1 MLMRKG
7 KWPTTFMS
15 CVLNEEGLQKRLISH
30 SNLKIRRLSNSAV
43 SQEQRRRRERGTY
56 HFRTLEVL
64 QGSPEVAD
72 CLVPEHPLVPDLQQK
87 PGVEAVELTENRE
100 KTITHRFLNKIE
112 IQRYVIYS
120 QQKVLFPIFWVKT
133 PKKSASAHG
142 YTWQP
147 PRRRIRITNQCLLVR
162 NATNLVNVPELVEH

>member
-1 MLMRKG
+1 MRKG

-30 SNLKIRRLSNSAV
+30 SNLKIRRLSNSVV

-72 CLVPEHPLVPDLQQK
+72 CLVPQHPLVPDLQQK
-87 PGVEAVELTENRE
+87 PGVEAVELTE
-100 KTITHRFLNKIE
+100 KTITRRFLNKIE

-120 QQKVLFPIFWVKT
+120 QQKVLFPRRLGT
-133 PKKSASAHG
+133 LDRD
-142 YTWQP
+142 
-147 PRRRIRITNQCLLVR
+147 RRRFDIFQLER
-162 NATNLVNVPELVEH
+162 NVDATLRLRTDQLCSPN

>member
-1 MLMRKG
+1 MLLRKG

-72 CLVPEHPLVPDLQQK
+72 CLVPQHPLVPDLQQK
-87 PGVEAVELTENRE
+87 PGVEAVELTE
-100 KTITHRFLNKIE
+100 KTITRRFLNKIE

-120 QQKVLFPIFWVKT
+120 QQKVLFPRRLGT
-133 PKKSASAHG
+133 LDRD
-142 YTWQP
+142 
-147 PRRRIRITNQCLLVR
+147 RRRFDIFQLER
-162 NATNLVNVPELVEH
+162 NVDATLRLRTDQLCSPN